1 MPSKPETFAQK
12 LREHRKAN
20 GMSVRDLAAIVE
32 VSPSLISRFEH
43 GKKAAGPVT
52 LEKLADGL
60 KLVGNERSDFI
71 ESGTSQSVRTAQAFG
86 PNMVSPFFRSVLCDL
101 LRTLGLK
108 GEVRGF
114 QTETPTNNYVYDL
127 VVTMVDGTI
136 LGLEFK
142 PGRIL
147 VAYADPMTGRLPSPT
162 AAAVLA
168 AGGFNAE
175 ITIRR
180 AADKP

>member
-1 MPSKPETFAQK
+1 
-12 LREHRKAN
+12 
-20 GMSVRDLAAIVE
+20 MSVRDLAAIVE

-43 GKKAAGPVT
+43 SKKAAGPVT

-60 KLVGNERSDFI
+60 KLVGDERSDFVK
-71 ESGTSQSVRTAQAFG
+71 SGTSQSVRTAQAFS
-86 PNMVSPFFRSVLCDL
+86 PNMASPFFRSVLCDL
-101 LRTLGLK
+101 LRTLDLK

-114 QTETPTNNYVYDL
+114 QAKIPTNNYVYDL

-142 PGRIL
+142 PGKIP
-147 VAYADPMTGRLPSPT
+147 VAFADPATGRLPSPT
-162 AAAVLA
+162 PAAVLA
-168 AGGFNAE
+168 AGGFSAE

-180 AADKP
+180 AADKR